1 MICFSN
7 VVHRMDPK
15 RLSKDELKS
24 FFDDVRDI
32 HYDYQLPCYDGHY
45 EFIEIMTDD
54 INELIK
60 KVVDVIVSNVW
71 NKIEN
76 RVIGLNAPFD
86 VIKTRNYKRERNGEE
101 NYRTTAIVFETL

>member
-1 MICFSN
+1 M
-7 VVHRMDPK
+7 
-15 RLSKDELKS
+15 
-24 FFDDVRDI
+24 RDI

-60 KVVDVIVSNVW
+60 KVVDVIVNNVW

-86 VIKTRNYKRERNGEE
+86 VIKTRNYKRGRNGEE
-101 NYRTTAIVFETL
+101 NYRIEQLQLYSRHYELLYNKLKQHAIIDKFDQLEELI